1 MPDLPKKEFDELFRE
16 GASMQQFEYNE
27 AAWNKMEDM
36 LDNDD
41 KNRRFAIW
49 AFVLVGIVLAT
60 MAGLWYASLDT
71 NTSHANI
78 NKYTVLNDSDSSIEN
93 VEQVYKETQ
102 NVINE
107 EQAETAE
114 SKKEVVVDDIISQE
128 KSSII
133 EYSNN
138 DSNIEISESTVN
150 SSISSTEQSID
161 TTSEIAGD
169 NSTFLNKL
177 SFSVFAAP
185 EWSSVGINGNRKR
198 GYKFGGRI
206 GYQIANKWELSTGLA
221 ISQKRFNGKGSEFTV
236 SEGWIDDI
244 MPMTMDGKCNIIEI
258 PLDVVYY
265 HSGVGNTGFVASAG
279 LRSFMLHSEWYG
291 FEYNRFYDDMPNLL
305 RDKTMENANKNWL
318 GSLELSVGYSQ
329 RISKSLS
336 LQISPYLQL
345 PVTGFGDGKINL
357 YSGGIQFAARFEGK
371 KTK

>member
-1 MPDLPKKEFDELFRE
+1 M
-16 GASMQQFEYNE
+16 
-27 AAWNKMEDM
+27 
-36 LDNDD
+36 
-41 KNRRFAIW
+41 KNRQKI
-49 AFVLVGIVLAT
+49 
-60 MAGLWYASLDT
+60 DT
-71 NTSHANI
+71 ESYYRSNNEEVTIENTIGDTDI
-78 NKYTVLNDSDSSIEN
+78 NTPDIESIEESSVLLTIEN
-93 VEQVYKETQ
+93 LSKRNIEKLETQ
-102 NVINE
+102 NLYLANKQLPIMI
-107 EQAETAE
+107 ADA
-114 SKKEVVVDDIISQE
+114 
-128 KSSII
+128 
-133 EYSNN
+133 
-138 DSNIEISESTVN
+138 
-150 SSISSTEQSID
+150 
-161 TTSEIAGD
+161 TSEIAGD